1 MLQSPGRYQLLA
13 DHMRDASGPGCSL
26 RGCSRRHHHADA
38 AAHVQENASVVESP
52 EQHSL
57 LTLPD
62 PGVVAGDRF
71 REVYYWD
78 SYWIVLGLITS
89 RMTETATVCAC

>member
-1 MLQSPGRYQLLA
+1 M
-13 DHMRDASGPGCSL
+13 
-26 RGCSRRHHHADA
+26 
-38 AAHVQENASVVESP
+38 VESP